1 MTLADDCPPE
11 DCLEIVA
18 KQISESAM
26 ILNANLPTG
35 ADVNESLAKKY
46 AVIEDALET
55 IRTYAKEGL
64 KSRKIGSASIAFD
77 FSQASKH
84 KPLNEFAAVQE
95 MKQLLKENGTAMQV
109 ELLEGK

>member
-1 MTLADDCPPE
+1 MSLADDCLPV

-46 AVIEDALET
+46 ATIEFALET
-55 IRTYAKEGL
+55 IREYAKEGL

-77 FSQASKH
+77 FSQAAKH
-84 KPLNEFAAVQE
+84 RTLEEFGAVQE
-95 MKQLLKENGTAMQV
+95 MKQFLKESGTTMEV
-109 ELLEGK
+109 KLHEG